1 MYTLDD
7 DDREHQEYLDGV
19 MREQEERDRAAV
31 DEMIGQLDEKKE
43 RRDTLVAEATA
54 AKALYDSLNP
64 ADISQRPADWT
75 QEKLDEAEA
84 AFFDLEKEAREVS
97 KEVDKVQGLKDEKDA
112 AMAA

>member
-7 DDREHQEYLDGV
+7 ADREHQEYLDGV

-31 DEMIGQLDEKKE
+31 DEMISQLDEKKE

-54 AKALYDSLNP
+54 AKALYDSLNDP
-64 ADISQRPADWT
+64 AVRPADWT